1 MQNTKLLEEV
11 NPAVKSVIEA
21 SGFDSLLRVI

>member
-11 NPAVKSVIEA
+11 NTAVKSVIEA